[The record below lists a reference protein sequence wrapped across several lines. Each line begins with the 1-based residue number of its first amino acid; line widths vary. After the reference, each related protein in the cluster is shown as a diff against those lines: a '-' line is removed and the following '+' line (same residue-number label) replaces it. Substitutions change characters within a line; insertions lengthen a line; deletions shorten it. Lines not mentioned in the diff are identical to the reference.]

1 MGNLAGQLLAGVSF
15 DIGNLDIQTP
25 DNPAAGANLTFT
37 LPPAHYRILQS
48 VQFTVAT
55 DANAANRYVNVE
67 YIGRGA
73 LQNIRNAATLVL
85 TANTTAQTFQ
95 FDTAHGSSEWNTNT
109 AVFAPLLDMPLPAGW
124 QVKITIDNIQVGD
137 QIASV
142 KLTEY
147 LFFQREEEGDSTA
160 WG

>member
-1 MGNLAGQLLAGVSF
+1 MGNLGSQVLAGLSF
-15 DIGNLDIQTP
+15 EVGNLDIQTP

-48 VQFTVAT
+48 VQFALTT
-55 DANAANRYVNVE
+55 DANAANRYVNVD
-67 YIGRGA
+67 YLGRGG
-73 LQNIRNAATLVL
+73 LQNIRNAATVVV
-85 TANTTAQTFQ
+85 TASATSQVFQ
-95 FDTAHGSSEWNTNT
+95 FDTAHSISEWNTNT
-109 AVFAPLLDMPLPAGW
+109 AIYAPLLDMPLPAGW

-147 LFFQREEEGDSTA
+147 LFFTRDEEGDSDA
-160 WG
+160 WR